1 MTLSLHTITAYGIRR
16 SHEAVVRVAEVLSD
30 EQLNERPSAI
40 APSIAFHVWH
50 AGRWADLLQS
60 RMPAMTVDLGR
71 RLGIGFKIWDSDKLA
86 DKWGLGGF
94 DLGGDATGMGMDD
107 DVSAALPL
115 PAKDELLDYARRAFE
130 AANRAVDAA
139 DEDQLRESC
148 ADFYGRQTSVGAA
161 VLGHLAH
168 LNRHLGMIEALRG
181 LRGMRGSATV

>member
-1 MTLSLHTITAYGIRR
+1 MTLSLHTITAYGVRR
-16 SHEAVVRVAEVLSD
+16 SHEAVIRIADELSD
-30 EQLNERPSAI
+30 SGLNERPSAS

-50 AGRWADLLQS
+50 VARWADLLQS
-60 RMPAMTVDLGR
+60 RMPEMTEELGQ
-71 RLGIGFKIWDSDKLA
+71 RLGSGFQIWDSDKLGE
-86 DKWGLGGF
+86 KWGVSSF
-94 DLGGDATGMGMDD
+94 DLGGEATGMGMDD

-115 PAKDELLDYARRAFE
+115 PPKDELLDYARRTFE

-148 ADFYGRQTSVGAA
+148 IDLYGRPTSVGAA

-168 LNRHLGMIEALRG
+168 VNRHLGMIEALRG

>member
-1 MTLSLHTITAYGIRR
+1 MTLSLHTITAYGVRR
-16 SHEAVVRVAEVLSD
+16 SHQAVIRAAEDLRD
-30 EQLNERPSAI
+30 EQLNEQPSAI

-60 RMPAMTVDLGR
+60 RMPAMTVGLGR
-71 RLGIGFKIWDSDKLA
+71 RLGNCVQIWDSDRLA
-86 DKWGLGGF
+86 EKWGLTGF

-148 ADFYGRQTSVGAA
+148 TDLYGRQTSVGA
-161 VLGHLAH
+161 VVISHLAH
-168 LNRHLGMIEALRG
+168 VNRNLGMIEALRG
-181 LRGMRGSATV
+181 VRGMRGTATV